1 MAGFYRAAYAGV
13 PHAKLVRVPEAY
25 HFIMWDEPAA
35 FQREL
40 ISFLRGT

>member
-1 MAGFYRAAYAGV
+1 V
-13 PHAKLVRVPEAY
+13 PNAY

-40 ISFLRGT
+40 RSFLGGS